1 MINNLKCDTCRFE
14 EKCTARAKLKPFL
27 EDAKVDLRV
36 ELTFESCEDYQ
47 VSADAAPGGEVDPED
62 DEVELH

>member
-36 ELTFESCEDYQ
+36 ELTFENCEDYQ
-47 VSADAAPGGEVDPED
+47 VSAGAAPGGEVDPED

>member
-1 MINNLKCDTCRFE
+1 MINNLKCDTCRF
-14 EKCTARAKLKPFL
+14 

-36 ELTFESCEDYQ
+36 ELTFEDCEDYQ
-47 VSADAAPGGEVDPED
+47 VSADAAPGGEVDSED

>member
-14 EKCTARAKLKPFL
+14 EKCTARAK
-27 EDAKVDLRV
+27 VDLRV
-36 ELTFESCEDYQ
+36 ELTFDDCEDYQ